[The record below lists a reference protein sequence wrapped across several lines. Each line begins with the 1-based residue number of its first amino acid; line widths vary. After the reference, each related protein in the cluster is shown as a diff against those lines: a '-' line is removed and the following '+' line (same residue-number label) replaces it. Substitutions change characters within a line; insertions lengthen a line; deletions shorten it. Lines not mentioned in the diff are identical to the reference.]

1 MHSLRHIQP
10 AVNFQKLPADIFL
23 TFDAFRSNTETRL
36 HFHQWG
42 QLQLISGGILELN
55 AQGKRFLA
63 PSNHAIW
70 VPAGI
75 VHQSYN
81 RKPIAYCSINID
93 TKLTE
98 KFPKQ
103 ACLLTVTP
111 IIEAIVSELR
121 TNKVQI
127 AKNIQDKRLF
137 NVLLDQFSNTQQ
149 IENFLPSTCNKLL
162 TPILTALEINPAD
175 LRTLNEWANQVHTT
189 ERTLARHCKNELG
202 MSFTEWRL
210 RMRYLHSLELLR
222 DGKSIKEI
230 AFSLGYNQAS
240 PFISMFKKYSG
251 YTPDFYKLKNMI

>member
-1 MHSLRHIQP
+1 MHSLRYIQP
-10 AVNFQKLPADIFL
+10 AVTLQVLPADIFL

-36 HFHQWG
+36 HTHQWG

-75 VHQSYN
+75 IHQSYN
-81 RKPIAYCSINID
+81 RKPLAYCSINMNCD
-93 TKLTE
+93 LAE
-98 KFPKQ
+98 NLPNQ

-121 TNKVQI
+121 VRKIQI
-127 AKNIQDKRLF
+127 AETSQDKRLF
-137 NVLLDQFSNTQQ
+137 KVLLDQFANTQQ
-149 IENFLPSTCNKLL
+149 TQYFLPSTQHKLL
-162 TPILTALEINPAD
+162 TPILSALEMNPAD
-175 LRTLNEWANQVHTT
+175 LRLLSDWAKQVHTT
-189 ERTLARHCKNELG
+189 ERTLARHCQNELG

-222 DGKSIKEI
+222 EGMSIKEI

-240 PFISMFKKYSG
+240 PFITMFKKYSG